1 MKTLLAVSDPMTRL
15 LLQRQLQAAGC
26 EIVNASDGIQAWEIL
41 QEENPPRFTVLGWGL
56 AGMGGNEIVRR
67 LRDGAGVLYTYTIL
81 LTPESQ
87 KRQAMEGIAAGA
99 DDYLVTPVD
108 PDQLTARLIVAKR
121 IIKLQD
127 QLVAAAKQAAF
138 IADHD
143 GLTGMFNHNAIVKM
157 LRREI
162 SRGARSGSPTAVLML
177 DIDFFKKI
185 NDTHGHF
192 VGDSVLEE
200 VSSRISNAV
209 RPYDTV
215 GRFGGEEFV
224 VVAPSC
230 HRDEALALGERLRAL
245 IAAQPVH
252 SGDVSVN
259 VTISVGVALGLDKT
273 ETVLHAADTALYAA
287 KHGGRNRVEIAAE
300 TAAQAAEQS

>member
-15 LLQRQLQAAGC
+15 LLQRQLQSAGC
-26 EIVNASDGIQAWEIL
+26 EIVSAFDGIQAWNIL
-41 QEENPPRFTVLGWGL
+41 QEKNPPRFTVLGWGL
-56 AGMGGNEIVRR
+56 PGMSGSEIVRK
-67 LRDGAGVLYTYTIL
+67 LREGAGVLYTYTIL

-87 KRQAMEGIAAGA
+87 KHQAMEGISAGA

-121 IIKLQD
+121 IVKLQD
-127 QLVAAAKQAAF
+127 QLVTAAKQAAF

-143 GLTGMFNHNAIVKM
+143 GLTGMFNHNAIVKV

-162 SRGARSGSPTAVLML
+162 ARGSRSGSPTAVLML

-185 NDTHGHF
+185 NDTYGHF

-200 VSSRISNAV
+200 VSGRISNAV

-224 VVAPSC
+224 VVAPNC
-230 HRDEALALGERLRAL
+230 NRDEALALGERLRAL

-252 SGDVSVN
+252 SGNVEVN

-300 TAAQAAEQS
+300 SETQAAEHS